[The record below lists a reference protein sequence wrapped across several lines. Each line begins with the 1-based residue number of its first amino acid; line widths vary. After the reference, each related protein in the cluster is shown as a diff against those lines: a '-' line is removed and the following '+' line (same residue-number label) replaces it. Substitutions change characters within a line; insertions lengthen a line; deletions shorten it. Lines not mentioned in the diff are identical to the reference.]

1 MQEMYLHTGELLLP
15 SPQVNPTAWA
25 CVACDQFTSQP
36 EYWREAEAL
45 VGAQPSALKVILPEV
60 DLARA
65 GELIPQIHAHMRQYL
80 SQGVLTPA
88 VANGLILTERSTGSG
103 ARVGLV
109 ILLDLEAYDYRPGA
123 RTPVRATEGTIL
135 ERIPPR
141 LAVRRGAPLELSH
154 VMMLMDDPM
163 MSVVEPL
170 YDRRATLTKLYD
182 FPLMMNGGHL
192 TGYAVTRP
200 ADIQAVMEA
209 LAQLKA
215 RLTGDLLL
223 AVGDGNHSL
232 ATAKAYWEELKPTL
246 TPAEQADHPA
256 RFAMVELENIHDDA
270 LIFEPIHRV
279 LFGYDGDDLLQE
291 MAAYAVMHGWSL
303 AGGAVEQ
310 TIDVVYEG
318 KEVRLSVS
326 GSPETLTVGTLQ
338 AFLDDWMPAHPETRL
353 DYVHGE
359 AAARKL
365 AAGENTVAFLLP
377 AIAKNDLFPL
387 VEKLG
392 ALPRKTFSLGEAHEK
407 RYYMEARRL
416 SR

>member
-36 EYWREAEAL
+36 EYWREVEAL
-45 VGAQPSALKVILPEV
+45 VGAQPSTLRLILPEV
-60 DLARA
+60 NLPRA
-65 GELIPQIHAHMRQYL
+65 AELIPGIRESMRNYL

-88 VANGLILTERSTGSG
+88 VKNGFILTERSTGSG

-109 ILLDLEAYDYRPGA
+109 VMLDLEAYDYHPGA

-141 LAVRRGAPLELSH
+141 LAVRRGAPLEVSH
-154 VMMLMDDPM
+154 VLMLMDDPM

-170 YDRRATLTKLYD
+170 YDRRAKLDKLYD

-192 TGYAVTRP
+192 TGYAVTDP
-200 ADIQAVMEA
+200 ADIQAVKAA
-209 LAQLKA
+209 LEQLKA

-246 TPAEQADHPA
+246 TVAEQVDHPA
-256 RFAMVELENIHDDA
+256 RYAMVELENIHDDA

-279 LFGYDGDDLLQE
+279 LYGYDGDDLLE
-291 MAAYAVMHGWSL
+291 EIAAYAAAHGWSL
-303 AGGAVEQ
+303 AGGEGEQ
-310 TIDVVYEG
+310 AIDVVYEG
-318 KEVRLSVS
+318 KEVRLSIA
-326 GSPETLTVGTLQ
+326 GSPEALTVGTLQ
-338 AFLDDWMPAHPETRL
+338 ALLDDWMPAHPETRL

-359 AAARKL
+359 AAARAL
-365 AAGENTVAFLLP
+365 AAGEKTVAFLLP

-387 VEKLG
+387 VEKMG
-392 ALPRKTFSLGEAHEK
+392 TLPRKTFSLGEAHEK